1 MGRSGT
7 KPKQK
12 KSRKKEKKQAPADAI
27 DQSRAG
33 MPAKD
38 NVREVVDAVSPEGK
52 PFRILKTTEMDAYDQ
67 PKKRGSG
74 S

>member
-1 MGRSGT
+1 MGRSEK
-7 KPKQK
+7 KPKRK
-12 KSRKKEKKQAPADAI
+12 KSRKKEKKHTPAELI
-27 DQSRAG
+27 DQSRGG

-67 PKKRGSG
+67 PKKGRSG